1 MDLSKIGKFIQ
12 EQRKAKNKNNQKIE
26 PNWLVFFIVNYETF
40 LELKEK

>member
-26 PNWLVFFIVNYETF
+26 PTSGPTLLYYGRT
-40 LELKEK
+40 